1 MSETLLSASNIVLF
15 GRVVE
20 DITVAA
26 AESKSGKP
34 GSPAQGVASA
44 AEQQLNQKSGTKSK
58 PVTPKF
64 ARIYGFSYGGAYFET
79 GTPVLFLVHGDG
91 VDLSKI
97 KEPGPNANDKA
108 FYDDLKAWSYDR
120 ADHTIRLDI
129 DSGSFE
135 QLLLDV
141 GVEGGPGVSGARV
154 SGARVSGA
162 RVSGA
167 RVSGARIS
175 GARLS
180 GARGDAS
187 D

>member
-1 MSETLLSASNIVLF
+1 MAETLGSHATVVLF

-20 DITVAA
+20 DLTIVQDKK
-26 AESKSGKP
+26 KSARS
-34 GSPAQGVASA
+34 GSGANAI
-44 AEQQLNQKSGTKSK
+44 
-58 PVTPKF
+58 
-64 ARIYGFSYGGAYFET
+64 ARIYGYSFGGSYYEMAG
-79 GTPVLFLVHGDG
+79 PVLFAVHGNGDA
-91 VDLSKI
+91 VSKV
-97 KEPGPNANDKA
+97 EVPGPTASDDK
-108 FYDDLKAWSYDR
+108 FYKSLRCWSYDKSD
-120 ADHTIRLDI
+120 ATMRLDI

-135 QLLLDV
+135 QVLLSDDV
-141 GVEGGPGVSGARV
+141 DGGMGVSGARVSGARVSGARV